1 MRRTKQRRTWED
13 NSLRCHRL
21 GGIFLTRKER
31 SVFWPINCQL
41 SNCLTVICPFNN
53 YQFPFPFF
61 THLSSSY
68 LQSSHFLCLCLA
80 ICRFTFCFLYLSS
93 ARLPFNVCFCYLLY
107 FCFRLISIRDQLTW
121 ESVERVW
128 SVRRVQKALES
139 FSAFAFLTLKFF
151 TPSTGNKNRNRFARR
166 LAIRARDE
174 ERTVWIVPRFSATHA
189 NTFFLLCLVLLISLW
204 FDWLLNCSWKQSS
217 NRAVKNRK
225 YKNGQK
231 PDHITIELQEVN
243 IPTWDDNE
251 SYKALLIKHYE
262 IFAKSVILFWKGES

>member
-1 MRRTKQRRTWED
+1 MRGPNRRGHGD

-31 SVFWPINCQL
+31 ERERSVFWPITCQL

-53 YQFPFPFF
+53 YQFSFPFF

-121 ESVERVW
+121 EGVERVW
-128 SVRRVQKALES
+128 SVRRAQ
-139 FSAFAFLTLKFF
+139 TGTRIFF
-151 TPSTGNKNRNRFARR
+151 C
-166 LAIRARDE
+166 
-174 ERTVWIVPRFSATHA
+174 
-189 NTFFLLCLVLLISLW
+189 LCL
-204 FDWLLNCSWKQSS
+204 LNFEILYTVNWK
-217 NRAVKNRK
+217 
-225 YKNGQK
+225 
-231 PDHITIELQEVN
+231 
-243 IPTWDDNE
+243 
-251 SYKALLIKHYE
+251 
-262 IFAKSVILFWKGES
+262 